1 MRQTWVAVLV
11 ALAGVSAS
19 GCGTIRNLA
28 SQDPEI
34 YGGVQKDVAV
44 IQTPPAR
51 SGVGISPT
59 TVAMFMP
66 VDLGLSAVG
75 DTLTL
80 PLAIWLRQNDRHGD
94 DKSTVGTGTPQTPVQ
109 PPPQSSQSR

>member
-11 ALAGVSAS
+11 ALAGVPLS

-28 SQDPEI
+28 GDDPEI
-34 YGGVQKDVAV
+34 YGGVQKDIAI

-51 SGVGISPT
+51 SGVGVSPT

-66 VDLGLSAVG
+66 ADLGLSLVA

-80 PLAIWLRQNDRHGD
+80 PLAIWLRQNDHHGD
-94 DKSTVGTGTPQTPVQ
+94 SAPAQA
-109 PPPQSSQSR
+109 PPPLSPQSR